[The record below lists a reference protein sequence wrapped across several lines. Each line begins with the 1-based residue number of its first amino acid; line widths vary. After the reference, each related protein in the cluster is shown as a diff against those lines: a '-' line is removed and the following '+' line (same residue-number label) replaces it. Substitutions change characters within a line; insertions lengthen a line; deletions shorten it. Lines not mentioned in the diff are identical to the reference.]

1 MSIESRVLDFIRRP
15 GNDAEFADLALDVFA
30 YQYERVPM
38 YRRFCDT
45 RAVTPGSLSSYAQIP
60 ALPADAFKHG
70 LCEVERP
77 VRVFLSS
84 GTTSGGERRSR
95 HALASLETYK
105 AAAIAW
111 FDAMVLPDAPGP
123 LSVLVLGPTADTHP
137 SSSLGQM
144 FTWCVERCSN
154 GTSLAALDSD
164 GRVDVPAALGW
175 LEARAGGSAPVMLL
189 AVSSALTAVLE
200 ALRDRGSALRL
211 PADSR
216 VVDTGGRK
224 GKARVLS
231 SAGLLKATWRWLH
244 VPAYL
249 TVNEY
254 GMTEMLSQ
262 FYDDALESR
271 VAGRLSKR
279 AKIAPPWVRTSIVD
293 PLTLEP
299 VEAGATGLLR
309 HLDLAN
315 WESVSALQTLDLGR
329 ALGRGFE
336 LRGRAEG
343 AEARGCSALVAEVV
357 GDDDTSVS

>member
-1 MSIESRVLDFIRRP
+1 VSIESRVLEFIRQP
-15 GNDAEFADLALDVFA
+15 GNDAEFTELALDVFA
-30 YQYERVPM
+30 YQYESVPM

-45 RAVTPGSLSSYAQIP
+45 RGAAPGSLGSYEQIP

-70 LCEVERP
+70 LCEAERP

-84 GTTSGGERRSR
+84 GTTSGSDNRSR
-95 HALASLETYK
+95 HALASLGTYK
-105 AAAIAW
+105 TAALAW

-123 LSVLVLGPTADTHP
+123 LAVLVLGPTADTHP

-144 FTWCVERCSN
+144 FSWCVERCSN
-154 GTSLAALDSD
+154 GTSLAALDHD
-164 GRVDVPAALGW
+164 GRVDAPAALDW
-175 LEARAGGSAPVMLL
+175 LEARAAGSAPVLVL

-279 AKIAPPWVRTSIVD
+279 AKIAPPWVRTTIVD
-293 PLTLEP
+293 PVTLEP

-309 HLDLAN
+309 HFDLAN

-343 AEARGCSALVAEVV
+343 ADARGCSALVAEIV
-357 GDDDTSVS
+357 GDDTSVE